1 MSGYDKV
8 SPKTLWNIR
17 RQWLSWHMTNLFA
30 FSPWQDFFFSFFS
43 DCNIL
48 VCRKVV
54 SQSVSRQRR
63 QTASLERK
71 VKHRKLE
78 VRENIF
84 FTQHYLINRYEPDF
98 VLNPMT
104 FTYAVVCLSVRLS
117 IWLIIDHKVI
127 TYVWICFGGSI
138 LPTASRHV
146 PDLLPFPELVFL
158 LLLIRAK
165 YTSSHVKNQ
174 TRIEQDPFFL
184 LPE

>member
-1 MSGYDKV
+1 MTGF
-8 SPKTLWNIR
+8 LF
-17 RQWLSWHMTNLFA
+17 QLLFWLQHTCVQKS
-30 FSPWQDFFFSFFS
+30 
-43 DCNIL
+43 
-48 VCRKVV
+48 
-54 SQSVSRQRR
+54 SQSVSQ
-63 QTASLERK
+63 SLGRK

-174 TRIEQDPFFL
+174 TRSVFSSARIKSIGLQNKPK
-184 LPE
+184 

>member
-1 MSGYDKV
+1 MQKS
-8 SPKTLWNIR
+8 
-17 RQWLSWHMTNLFA
+17 
-30 FSPWQDFFFSFFS
+30 
-43 DCNIL
+43 
-48 VCRKVV
+48 
-54 SQSVSRQRR
+54 SQSVSQSSE
-63 QTASLERK
+63 TTDSLTRK
-71 VKHRKLE
+71 EGETPQIRGK
-78 VRENIF
+78 REYF

-104 FTYAVVCLSVRLS
+104 FTYAVVFLSVRLS
-117 IWLIIDHKVI
+117 ICLIIDHKVI

>member
-1 MSGYDKV
+1 MRGYDKV

-63 QTASLERK
+63 QTGGTPQIRGK
-71 VKHRKLE
+71 
-78 VRENIF
+78 REYF
-84 FTQHYLINRYEPDF
+84 FYTTLPYQSIRTGFRSKSNDF
-98 VLNPMT
+98 HICSRP
-104 FTYAVVCLSVRLS
+104 SVRLS
-117 IWLIIDHKVI
+117 ICLIIDHKVI

-174 TRIEQDPFFL
+174 TRIE
-184 LPE
+184 